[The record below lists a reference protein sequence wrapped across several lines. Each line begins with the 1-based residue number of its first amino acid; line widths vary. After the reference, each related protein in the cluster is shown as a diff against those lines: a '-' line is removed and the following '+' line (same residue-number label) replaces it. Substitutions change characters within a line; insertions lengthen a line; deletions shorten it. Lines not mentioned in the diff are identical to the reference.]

1 MPALSRKPGKP
12 STKSAKDG
20 SKRGRPFKLDDE
32 IKQAIL
38 DNITAGNTIEKTTE
52 AAGVSTSVFYRWMQ
66 RGEEPGAVQEL
77 RDFVEA
83 VKRAKAESETRC
95 VQIIANA
102 ALNQWQAAAW
112 LLERR
117 NPTQWAMKR
126 QDVFDGKSDAT
137 VRIVFVNDWRTP
149 AKIEEMHESKADG
162 A

>member
-12 STKSAKDG
+12 RTKSAKDG

-32 IKQAIL
+32 IKQALL

-52 AAGVSTSVFYRWMQ
+52 AAGVSTSVFYRWMT
-66 RGEEPGAVQEL
+66 RGEESGAAEEL
-77 RDFVEA
+77 RDFVKA

-102 ALNQWQAAAW
+102 ALISWQAAAW

-117 NPTQWAMKR
+117 NPTEWAMKR
-126 QDVFDGKSDAT
+126 PDAFDVKADAT
-137 VRIVFVNDWRTP
+137 VRIVFVNDWREP
-149 AKIEEMHESKADG
+149 AKVEVTHEGKPDG